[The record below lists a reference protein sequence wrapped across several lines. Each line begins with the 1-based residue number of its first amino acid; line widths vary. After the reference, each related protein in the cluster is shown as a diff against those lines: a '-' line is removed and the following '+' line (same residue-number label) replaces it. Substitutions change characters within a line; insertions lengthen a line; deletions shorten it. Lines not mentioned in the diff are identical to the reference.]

1 MLLINTWTS
10 NKCRVF
16 NKNRQAIIDISKN
29 MKKRKN
35 ETTKELQD
43 GTTKELQD
51 GTTKELQDE
60 TIKQVKEEAKE
71 ELKAEAKETKGKSGS
86 SKSDSKFMKVMDVL
100 VPVICAIVFLF
111 SGVQLMKTLDGYRQA
126 QSEYDALEGQYVAN
140 KDAIDSVAEPV
151 YYVDQE
157 EREDRPMFMNLD
169 VDFASL
175 KAINE
180 DVVGWIY
187 IPVLEL
193 SYPVVQG
200 EDNTHYLHYTYE
212 GTANSC
218 GSIFLDSE
226 TAADMT
232 DRNSFVYGHNMR
244 NGSMFGSLKQFRK
257 DPYLAESNPYVYYY
271 TEDHAYKYKI
281 FAYYITQ
288 VGSKTYFNFN
298 ADSQYDT
305 YIDYVATCNEYTGF
319 DENDF
324 ATRKN
329 ILTLSTC
336 SGQHSRNRM
345 ITHAILVDD
354 YVVE

>member
-1 MLLINTWTS
+1 M
-10 NKCRVF
+10 
-16 NKNRQAIIDISKN
+16 
-29 MKKRKN
+29 KRKR
-35 ETTKELQD
+35 EDLKE
-43 GTTKELQD
+43 E
-51 GTTKELQDE
+51 
-60 TIKQVKEEAKE
+60 VKEEMKE
-71 ELKAEAKETKGKSGS
+71 EVKEEIEVREKNAVS
-86 SKSDSKFMKVMDVL
+86 SKNNSKFMKVMDVV
-100 VPVICAIVFLF
+100 VPVICAVVFLVA
-111 SGVQLMKTLDGYRQA
+111 GVQLMKTLDGYRQA

-140 KDAIDSVAEPV
+140 KDAVDNVAEPV
-151 YYVDQE
+151 YYVDQV
-157 EREDRPMFMNLD
+157 EREDRPMFMNLN
-169 VDFASL
+169 VDFPAL

-226 TAADMT
+226 TAADMS

-244 NGSMFGSLKQFRK
+244 NGSMFGSLKKFRK
-257 DPYLAESNPYVYYY
+257 DPYLAESNPYIYYY

-354 YVVE
+354 YIVE